1 MTTLRQGF
9 RQLLLSSR
17 LLRDGC
23 HLVATVRAASRP
35 GRSTFETFRSL
46 LAAKYQ
52 SPSARALHWV
62 RCNELSTG
70 GIRVHSRHPAAY
82 AEVTGYF
89 IPTLLEWG
97 EFELAVR
104 CAKWLISVQSAD
116 GSFADPDR
124 GLPYIFDT
132 GQVLRG
138 LLATM
143 DTVPEGAASAQRAA
157 EYLCQH
163 TLEGGRAGFDV
174 TYPETDPKSTHL
186 YVLPPLFQAARL
198 FGEPQYA
205 EIGERCLAHYCH
217 RRDALR
223 IETLTHFLGY
233 ELEALIDLGRKDLA
247 VPVLDQLCC
256 LQGSDGSLRGRGGE
270 EWVCTPGL
278 AQIAVCWYKIGQP
291 QPADNAIA
299 WIEKRQLWGGGF
311 YGSYGPRASYFPD
324 VVPAWAVKFYLDA
337 HRLRLLS
344 SQRDARSI
352 DPPPVPLC

>member
-1 MTTLRQGF
+1 MTTLRQSF

-35 GRSTFETFRSL
+35 GRSTLETFRSL
-46 LAAKYQ
+46 LAAKGQ

-174 TYPETDPKSTHL
+174 TYPKP
-186 YVLPPLFQAARL
+186 
-198 FGEPQYA
+198 
-205 EIGERCLAHYCH
+205 I
-217 RRDALR
+217 RRVR
-223 IETLTHFLGY
+223 TSM
-233 ELEALIDLGRKDLA
+233 
-247 VPVLDQLCC
+247 CC
-256 LQGSDGSLRGRGGE
+256 LPCFRL
-270 EWVCTPGL
+270 PGCSASHSTL
-278 AQIAVCWYKIGQP
+278 KSAKDVSRTI
-291 QPADNAIA
+291 AIA
-299 WIEKRQLWGGGF
+299 ETP
-311 YGSYGPRASYFPD
+311 SASKP
-324 VVPAWAVKFYLDA
+324 
-337 HRLRLLS
+337 
-344 SQRDARSI
+344 
-352 DPPPVPLC
+352 